1 MAKQGDNGK
10 PLTDETEISLSNVGR
25 AVNYLLSERVRR
37 GLDHHELDMKS
48 GVSWRS
54 VYYWRRARD
63 PQISNFVAVAEAL
76 GCEVI
81 LRRKKASG

>member
-1 MAKQGDNGK
+1 
-10 PLTDETEISLSNVGR
+10 
-25 AVNYLLSERVRR
+25 
-37 GLDHHELDMKS
+37 MKS

-76 GCEVI
+76 GFEVI